1 MCDAFDTIS
10 SGSISAFNTV
20 DSIQL
25 MLGVLAV
32 FRPSVLAI
40 FSMLIV
46 VQGSIL
52 RCAVALAAFQ
62 GFLLRENAGAIF
74 YKKLKNVSCVQ
85 VFYKK
90 LKNVS
95 CEYDRVNG

>member
-1 MCDAFDTIS
+1 MCNAFDTACT
-10 SGSISAFNTV
+10 GSISAFDTL
-20 DSIQL
+20 DSIQF

-62 GFLLRENAGAIF
+62 GFLLRENAGASI
-74 YKKLKNVSCVQ
+74 L
-85 VFYKK
+85 
-90 LKNVS
+90 
-95 CEYDRVNG
+95 